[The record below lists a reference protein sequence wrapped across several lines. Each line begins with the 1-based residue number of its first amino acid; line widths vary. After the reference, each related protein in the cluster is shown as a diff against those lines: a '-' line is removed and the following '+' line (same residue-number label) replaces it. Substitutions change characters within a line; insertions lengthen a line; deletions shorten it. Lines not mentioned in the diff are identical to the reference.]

1 MIDSKKQKNDP
12 ENVTANSR
20 QQMKQ
25 NYAVLE
31 KGEENNR
38 DNKGWRAIKMMDPKT
53 KRNESITTPSERSN
67 LNLQN
72 RKRRIRRER
81 IKRKR
86 KKGRKKPKRK
96 RRHKKK
102 GCRKK
107 VKVNGKKICVKR
119 RCTVAWCQ
127 NRSSGSL
134 QRTSTHKYNFWGQD
148 VTPI

>member
-1 MIDSKKQKNDP
+1 MIESKKQKNDP
-12 ENVTANSR
+12 ENVTANSK

-25 NYAVLE
+25 NNAVLE
-31 KGEENNR
+31 KGEENNK
-38 DNKGWRAIKMMDPKT
+38 DNKGWRAIKMIT
-53 KRNESITTPSERSN
+53 KRNESITTPSEESN
-67 LNLQN
+67 LNRQN

-96 RRHKKK
+96 RKHKHK

-127 NRSSGSL
+127 NRKSGSL
-134 QRTSTHKYNFWGQD
+134 QRTSTHKYNFWTQD